1 MINKLR
7 LKKLNNRQFKL
18 LGIITLLLIL
28 PLIIIAGYQIQ
39 DTRSRAATPD
49 QLELEQGVTSGNV
62 QKLSDNT
69 ASGGQ
74 FVRLASTNS
83 TPSPTPTGSTT
94 PTIPANA
101 IYVPDSWDS
110 TGTSDVST
118 QLQSLI
124 NNAPANS
131 TLVFK
136 SGGRYRLDKGIW
148 IDNKNNLTLEGNGA
162 TLNLRTND
170 LWISLH
176 ISNSTGT
183 IIRNLTLEG
192 TNNGN
197 SSNEGL
203 NSHAI
208 GVLSSDDTLID
219 NVDIKNVWADCL
231 FTRHYHGQNGD
242 WSNNLT
248 FKNSSCVR
256 NGRTGIT
263 LTGVN
268 NLRVENNYFDQ
279 IAFHLFNSE
288 PGEPH
293 EGANGVLIKDNKVGS
308 YGVMDIDDPWFFAS
322 CDAQWNSGDST
333 VSNVTITGN
342 NISGNPITW
351 KGNPGQIKALHIVI
365 CGNTGIRENYTVT
378 NNTAASAIVGPSMY
392 FKYVKGLT
400 VTGNI
405 QPLTS
410 GTLVDY
416 TGSTNVIVNSNNTS
430 L

>member
-1 MINKLR
+1 MRKR
-7 LKKLNNRQFKL
+7 LKIQRKHIKLI
-18 LGIITLLLIL
+18 GIIILIL
-28 PLIIIAGYQIQ
+28 ALPLTLILVKSVQ
-39 DTRSRAATPD
+39 DQRSSATTPNA
-49 QLELEQGVTSGNV
+49 LEAETGVISGNV
-62 QKLSDNT
+62 QKFSDSS
-69 ASGGQ
+69 ASGGE
-74 FVRLASTNS
+74 FVRMFNTNS
-83 TPSPTPTGSTT
+83 SLSPSPTNSPN
-94 PTIPANA
+94 PTIPPDA
-101 IYVPDSWDS
+101 IYIPDSIDS
-110 TGTSDVST
+110 TGATDVSSAI
-118 QLQSLI
+118 QNLI
-124 NNAPANS
+124 NNAPASS

-162 TLNLRTND
+162 ILYLRTND
-170 LWISLH
+170 LWISIH

-183 IIRNLTLEG
+183 NLRNLTLEG
-192 TNNGN
+192 TNNGT

-219 NVDIKNVWADCL
+219 NVDIKNVWADCI
-231 FTRHYHGQNGD
+231 FTRHFFGQNGD

-256 NGRTGIT
+256 NGRTGVT

-268 NLRVENNYFDQ
+268 NLRIENNYFDQ

-293 EGANGVLIKDNKVGS
+293 EGANGVLIKDNNVGS
-308 YGVMDIDDPWFFAS
+308 YGVQNIDDPWFFAS

-342 NISGNPITW
+342 TIQGNPSAWSGNL
-351 KGNPGQIKALHIVI
+351 GLIKALHIVI
-365 CGNTGIRENYTVT
+365 CGDTGIRENYTVT
-378 NNTAASAIVGPSMY
+378 NNNVNSAVNGPSMY

-400 VTGNI
+400 VTGNT
-405 QPLTS
+405 QPLNS
-410 GTLVDY
+410 GTLIDY
-416 TGSTNVIVNSNNTS
+416 TGSTNVIINSNITN
-430 L
+430 